1 MNWVDGLLAL
11 LFIVGLTG
19 GYIQGFL
26 RQLMSLGAIVCALIL
41 ATYLRMPL
49 AAWLAFTFAD
59 TAPLTRQIVAFLVP
73 VLLITTALELI
84 QRRGFPESRLLGLG
98 ILDRIAG
105 IMAAFPTVCLQMSV
119 VALIVR
125 FLARLSWPIGNTL
138 RLVLLR
144 GIESSTLLPV
154 FYNLLVYLVT
164 TIGGLL
170 PEAGIRFLTPI

>member
-1 MNWVDGLLAL
+1 MNWLDVLLVL
-11 LFIVGLTG
+11 LFIGGLAG

-49 AAWLAFTFAD
+49 ADWLSFTFAD

-73 VLLITTALELI
+73 VVLITTALELI

-105 IMAAFPTVCLQMSV
+105 IVVAFPTVCLQISV

-125 FLARLSWPIGNTL
+125 FLARLSWPIGNSL
-138 RLVLLR
+138 RVVLLSA
-144 GIESSTLLPV
+144 IESSTLFSA

-164 TIGGLL
+164 TVGGLL
-170 PEAGIRFLTPI
+170 PEAGARFITPI

>member
-1 MNWVDGLLAL
+1 MNWVDGLLVL

-26 RQLMSLGAIVCALIL
+26 RQLMSLGAIVSALIL
-41 ATYLRMPL
+41 ATYLQVPL
-49 AAWLAFTFAD
+49 AAFLTFTFAD
-59 TAPLTRQIVAFLVP
+59 AAPLIRQTIAFLVP

-84 QRRGFPESRLLGLG
+84 QRRGFPQTRLLVLG

-105 IMAAFPTVCLQMSV
+105 IVAAFPTVCLQMSV

-125 FLARLSWPIGNTL
+125 FLARLSWPIGNSL
-138 RLVLLR
+138 RLVLLT

-164 TIGGLL
+164 TVGGLL
-170 PEAGIRFLTPI
+170 PEAGLRFLTPI

>member
-1 MNWVDGLLAL
+1 MNWVDGLLVL
-11 LFIVGLTG
+11 LFIAGLAG

-26 RQLMSLGAIVCALIL
+26 RQLMSLGAIVSALIL

-49 AAWLAFTFAD
+49 ADWLAFTFAD

-105 IMAAFPTVCLQMSV
+105 IAVAFPTVCLQMSV

-138 RLVLLR
+138 RLVLLST
-144 GIESSTLLPV
+144 IESSTLFSA

-170 PEAGIRFLTPI
+170 PEAGIRFLAPM